1 MNQNK
6 LIFIQVQTLPLN
18 MRHHWK
24 ENIDI
29 IYKQPMEKL
38 FLGGGPT
45 TNKKKIPLIEPK

>member
-24 ENIDI
+24 ENIYI

-38 FLGGGPT
+38 FFLGGG
-45 TNKKKIPLIEPK
+45 TNYQQKENPID